1 MINSLPWTNSA
12 QNITEIQPKSSI
24 IWSYP
29 AHFLSLSSK
38 KFKKSTL
45 KKVMFSYNIF
55 RETETPKNSIYF
67 GKRKPWKIQYISGKG
82 NPEKFNIFRETETRK
97 IQYISGNGNPE
108 KFNIFQ
114 ETELSYISRNGNPEK
129 LLIF

>member
-1 MINSLPWTNSA
+1 
-12 QNITEIQPKSSI
+12 
-24 IWSYP
+24 
-29 AHFLSLSSK
+29 
-38 KFKKSTL
+38 
-45 KKVMFSYNIF
+45 MFSYNIF

-67 GKRKPWKIQYISGKG
+67 GKRKP
-82 NPEKFNIFRETETRK
+82 RK

-114 ETELSYISRNGNPEK
+114 KTELSYISRNGNPEK